1 MIPLHEFTR
10 ELDGEDAE
18 STLEIGK
25 NLGVIKIIGD
35 NLDGM
40 SNKEWVNYRN
50 IEAKER

>member
-10 ELDGEDAE
+10 ELDGEDAD

-25 NLGVIKIIGD
+25 NSGLINIIGD

-40 SNKEWVNYRN
+40 SKKEWVHYRN